1 MESSAEPGG
10 QPAQPAPAR
19 ASVWGPLRDRDYRLY
34 LLGGLTFSASLWVGI
49 TAAGWIALELT
60 DSPAGVSLV
69 NVVWFAPFFLLALPA
84 GAIADAADRRRLMIA
99 ARGLSA
105 ALFLAAAAVAL
116 AGRLTYPLLL
126 ALAALTGSLIVAEMP
141 ARQAYVAMLVP
152 RAQLVNAMALL
163 SSEASVS
170 RVAGPLLAGYLLNAA
185 GAGGA
190 FLAFAALSLAIVA
203 VTLAIRTPGRVPGAQ
218 VSLRGMAGG
227 LAEGLRHL
235 AAHRDARALVALAV
249 LSGSAAW
256 VYVAML
262 PVMTRDVLGGDALL
276 LGVLSTAIGLGQTPS
291 AVLLAFV
298 RNFRWA
304 GRCYVGAMFALGAA
318 IAAYAASESVPL
330 TLALLALTGFAFSAQ
345 QILLNA
351 MLLRIVEP
359 RFHGRVIGAMNLT
372 WGVNVAGLAAAGALA
387 GALGV
392 QLAVGLSGAALMA
405 CAAGG
410 ALLRPQLL
418 RL

>member
-10 QPAQPAPAR
+10 QPAQPAAR

-84 GAIADAADRRRLMIA
+84 GAIADAADRRRLMIL

-170 RVAGPLLAGYLLNAA
+170 RVAGPLLAGYLLDAA

-203 VTLAIRTPGRVPGAQ
+203 VTLAIRTPGRAPGARAP
-218 VSLRGMAGG
+218 LRGMAGG

-249 LSGSAAW
+249 LSGSVAW

-304 GRCYVGAMFALGAA
+304 GRCYVAAMFALGAA

-359 RFHGRVIGAMNLT
+359 RFHGRAIGAMNLT

>member
-1 MESSAEPGG
+1 MQSSAEPGG
-10 QPAQPAPAR
+10 RPPAPPR
-19 ASVWGPLRDRDYRLY
+19 ASVWGPLRSRDYRLY

-49 TAAGWIALELT
+49 TAVGWIALELT

-69 NVVWFAPFFLLALPA
+69 NVVWFAPFFLLALPS
-84 GAIADAADRRRLMIA
+84 GAIADSADRRRLMIL

-141 ARQAYVAMLVP
+141 ARQAYAAMLVP

-163 SSEASVS
+163 SSEGSVS
-170 RVAGPLLAGYLLNAA
+170 RVAGPLLAGYLLDAA

-203 VTLAIRTPGRVPGAQ
+203 LTLAIRTPGRAPGPRAP
-218 VSLRGMAGG
+218 LRGLAGG

-235 AAHRDARALVALAV
+235 AAHRDARALVTLAV
-249 LSGSAAW
+249 LSGSVAW

-262 PVMTRDVLGGDALL
+262 PVMTRDVLGGGALL

-298 RNFRWA
+298 RDFRWA
-304 GRCYVGAMFALGAA
+304 GRCYVAAMFALGAA
-318 IAAYAASESVPL
+318 IAGYAASESVPL

-372 WGVNVAGLAAAGALA
+372 WGVNVAGLAASGALA
-387 GALGV
+387 GTLGV
-392 QLAVGLSGAALMA
+392 QLVVGLSGAVLIA